1 MTSSLIEIISKSNNR
16 TLPVFFLF
24 QINLFN
30 AIRDT
35 DPCAGGIF
43 NSGSQQSPNTQINN
57 DKTTTAMTSR
67 SNHHGARAPSNSPY
81 PNAFVKI
88 TEQPA
93 PKALRFRYECEGRS
107 AGSIPGASSTP
118 DNKTYPGIQVVNYR
132 GRAVVVV
139 SCVTK
144 DKPYRAHPH
153 KLVGKDICSKGV
165 CTLEINNETMTATFA
180 NLGIQCVK
188 KKDIEESLKE
198 REKIRVD
205 PFRKGFGHASQPSS
219 IDLNAVRLCFQ
230 VFLKD
235 PDGHNFNIP
244 LEPVVSEPIY
254 DKKAMSDLV
263 ICKLSKPSCNVAGGD
278 EIILLCEKVAKED
291 IQVRFFEENQG
302 VIVWEGYGD
311 FQHTNV
317 HKQVAISFRT
327 PKYKTLDIEQPVKC
341 FIQLRRPSDNATSDA
356 LPFEYLPLDSG
367 RRSLIELRK
376 GLKVKGNFEALSRYF
391 TSDGYIDPTKIAN
404 GISVDADVDD
414 GCVQR
419 KKPCVENYLKE
430 AIIVDD
436 INMVDSTE
444 KTSEWLEKT
453 EFSILND
460 ELATAADTPLT
471 NNTFDYDT
479 VTASPVVSRIED
491 CRNMLAQSE
500 NSGEEDEDKTLN
512 ELLEQVAELDEIYSG
527 YQMKRN
533 VKLEETKQGYGND
546 MSFDFDDTATYTSLQ
561 RAFKNPIPISDPDP
575 QPRSYN
581 VDYDTVEPIINPLA
595 PVIDI
600 SPVRRIEN
608 VVEEEKLPPLP
619 PKRLRKITAE
629 NTEYNA
635 NLLPPSPSIKEP
647 NNDSDEP
654 QIIIKRSPDS
664 RSPASS
670 TNNSAQSSPQKK
682 QGFFSRI
689 FRRKSKCD
697 IGSNCN
703 TDTKNSPNL
712 SRESSFNNFEGFD
725 RNRLSTRSFRTPQS
739 PSKKSKPVGR
749 SVSSVSGK
757 RPHLTA
763 DVVHIPLKGLS
774 SDSLPMRSGSG
785 NIIMPEHYSSNFTL
799 SNNLDRKTVSALQL
813 ADIPIQDGNMEL
825 VAIADAQS
833 LRNLCEGQY
842 GVKLDADV
850 DLSEAEHFA
859 LYTSVAPTATQSEFD
874 DMSAFY
880 APVEAAEVVPN
891 TEIAKRLAMN
901 YQTKD

>member
-1 MTSSLIEIISKSNNR
+1 M
-16 TLPVFFLF
+16 
-24 QINLFN
+24 
-30 AIRDT
+30 
-35 DPCAGGIF
+35 
-43 NSGSQQSPNTQINN
+43 
-57 DKTTTAMTSR
+57 
-67 SNHHGARAPSNSPY
+67 
-81 PNAFVKI
+81 
-88 TEQPA
+88 
-93 PKALRFRYECEGRS
+93 
-107 AGSIPGASSTP
+107 
-118 DNKTYPGIQVVNYR
+118 
-132 GRAVVVV
+132 
-139 SCVTK
+139 
-144 DKPYRAHPH
+144 
-153 KLVGKDICSKGV
+153 
-165 CTLEINNETMTATFA
+165 
-180 NLGIQCVK
+180 
-188 KKDIEESLKE
+188 
-198 REKIRVD
+198 
-205 PFRKGFGHASQPSS
+205 
-219 IDLNAVRLCFQ
+219 
-230 VFLKD
+230 
-235 PDGHNFNIP
+235 
-244 LEPVVSEPIY
+244 
-254 DKKAMSDLV
+254 
-263 ICKLSKPSCNVAGGD
+263 
-278 EIILLCEKVAKED
+278 
-291 IQVRFFEENQG
+291 
-302 VIVWEGYGD
+302 
-311 FQHTNV
+311 
-317 HKQVAISFRT
+317 
-327 PKYKTLDIEQPVKC
+327 
-341 FIQLRRPSDNATSDA
+341 RRPSDNATSDA

-404 GISVDADVDD
+404 GISADVDD

-430 AIIVDD
+430 AIVVDD
-436 INMVDSTE
+436 IDMVDSTE

-460 ELATAADTPLT
+460 ELATVADTPLT
-471 NNTFDYDT
+471 NTTFDYDT

-491 CRNMLAQSE
+491 SRNMLAQSE
-500 NSGEEDEDKTLN
+500 NSCEDDEDKTLN

-527 YQMKRN
+527 YHMKRN
-533 VKLEETKQGYGND
+533 VKLEDTKGYGND

-561 RAFKNPIPISDPDP
+561 RAFKNPIPITDPDP

-581 VDYDTVEPIINPLA
+581 VDYDAVEPMINPMA

-600 SPVRRIEN
+600 SPVRRVEN
-608 VVEEEKLPPLP
+608 AVEEEKLPPLP

-635 NLLPPSPSIKEP
+635 NLLPPP
-647 NNDSDEP
+647 NQNRTPEIVQPLEEP

-689 FRRKSKCD
+689 FRRKSKGD
-697 IGSNCN
+697 ISSNCN
-703 TDTKNSPNL
+703 TDTGNSPNL

-725 RNRLSTRSFRTPQS
+725 RNRLSTRSCRMPQS

-880 APVEAAEVVPN
+880 APVEAAVEVVHN
-891 TEIAKRLAMN
+891 ADIAKRLAMSS
-901 YQTKD
+901 QPKD

>member
-1 MTSSLIEIISKSNNR
+1 MDQNDIANHSVSESDKSLNISD
-16 TLPVFFLF
+16 V
-24 QINLFN
+24 IN

-356 LPFEYLPLDSG
+356 LPFEYLPLDSDKVQLK
-367 RRSLIELRK
+367 RKRLR
-376 GLKVKGNFEALSRYF
+376 
-391 TSDGYIDPTKIAN
+391 T
-404 GISVDADVDD
+404 
-414 GCVQR
+414 
-419 KKPCVENYLKE
+419 
-430 AIIVDD
+430 
-436 INMVDSTE
+436 
-444 KTSEWLEKT
+444 
-453 EFSILND
+453 
-460 ELATAADTPLT
+460 
-471 NNTFDYDT
+471 
-479 VTASPVVSRIED
+479 
-491 CRNMLAQSE
+491 
-500 NSGEEDEDKTLN
+500 
-512 ELLEQVAELDEIYSG
+512 
-527 YQMKRN
+527 
-533 VKLEETKQGYGND
+533 GND
-546 MSFDFDDTATYTSLQ
+546 VNLF
-561 RAFKNPIPISDPDP
+561 
-575 QPRSYN
+575 
-581 VDYDTVEPIINPLA
+581 
-595 PVIDI
+595 DI
-600 SPVRRIEN
+600 SPHDGRWLQQQNN
-608 VVEEEKLPPLP
+608 VNYL
-619 PKRLRKITAE
+619 
-629 NTEYNA
+629 
-635 NLLPPSPSIKEP
+635 LLPDTAVKQEPISPNYASTSPTPPPPQRYTPSPNP
-647 NNDSDEP
+647 LH
-654 QIIIKRSPDS
+654 
-664 RSPASS
+664 PASV
-670 TNNSAQSSPQKK
+670 
-682 QGFFSRI
+682 
-689 FRRKSKCD
+689 
-697 IGSNCN
+697 
-703 TDTKNSPNL
+703 SPNIPIQGIPQQ
-712 SRESSFNNFEGFD
+712 SHFD
-725 RNRLSTRSFRTPQS
+725 MMGGYIP
-739 PSKKSKPVGR
+739 
-749 SVSSVSGK
+749 SVS
-757 RPHLTA
+757 PLQNTNILNQQQYQTQPNQNQFN
-763 DVVHIPLKGLS
+763 IPNT
-774 SDSLPMRSGSG
+774 SLVNAAVNFLNNNPNQTNQTDQRNLG
-785 NIIMPEHYSSNFTL
+785 NILAN
-799 SNNLDRKTVSALQL
+799 NNLDNINQLDNNENVLDNVSGMNISSLLDLDSQQQINTNEL
-813 ADIPIQDGNMEL
+813 GLSNDLLNDLLKNIGNSDTGTNQGITQMTINTIQTNTFEADEENMTDSFKQISIE
-825 VAIADAQS
+825 
-833 LRNLCEGQY
+833 
-842 GVKLDADV
+842 
-850 DLSEAEHFA
+850 
-859 LYTSVAPTATQSEFD
+859 
-874 DMSAFY
+874 
-880 APVEAAEVVPN
+880 
-891 TEIAKRLAMN
+891 
-901 YQTKD
+901 